1 MDPELLKIVKCWNL
15 WQIRGSQVIFKGNLT
30 AKNQQQREPIWS
42 WMELNAERSV
52 ILHSCYGLLI
62 PLSLLLT
69 IFKAWLIANVW
80 TYIKRIFQFKCRYS
94 PCVRPYF
101 SGTRFLRHHAGCHRR
116 LLLRGLQ
123 GQEAGERREDHG
135 RQERGRGRQGGGGP
149 RDVTRANVASIREPS
164 HIHPSLSVLLCHW
177 IFYRYKQ
184 VFCYQ

>member
-1 MDPELLKIVKCWNL
+1 MFELTSKEFFNL
-15 WQIRGSQVIFKGNLT
+15 NVD
-30 AKNQQQREPIWS
+30 
-42 WMELNAERSV
+42 
-52 ILHSCYGLLI
+52 ILLVYAH
-62 PLSLLLT
+62 T
-69 IFKAWLIANVW
+69 I
-80 TYIKRIFQFKCRYS
+80 
-94 PCVRPYF
+94 

-123 GQEAGERREDHG
+123 GQEAGERGEDHG

>member
-101 SGTRFLRHHAGCHRR
+101 LRNSLSSASCRMSSETAATRTTGTGSGRT
-116 LLLRGLQ
+116 LRGSWTTR
-123 GQEAGERREDHG
+123 ARTRTP
-135 RQERGRGRQGGGGP
+135 RGRWSSRRYESECGEHSR
-149 RDVTRANVASIREPS
+149 TLT
-164 HIHPSLSVLLCHW
+164 HPP
-177 IFYRYKQ
+177 Q
-184 VFCYQ
+184 P